1 MIGRRG
7 EWAPVC
13 RLRLDRAEK
22 VKKTWFSC
30 FISVTILGVQ
40 NASLCVLFAGE
51 VVHVMNPS
59 TVLSLSSQSCPEPT
73 QNDMTS
79 VATTFSHFSSH
90 RRTTV
95 SSSAPPLATPF
106 PKCKSLNPKVIYPM
120 HVSNLWATCVC
131 FKVCR
136 MYFCNIISY
145 LCN

>member
-59 TVLSLSSQSCPEPT
+59 TVLSLSSQSGI
-73 QNDMTS
+73 S
-79 VATTFSHFSSH
+79 
-90 RRTTV
+90 
-95 SSSAPPLATPF
+95 
-106 PKCKSLNPKVIYPM
+106 IYM
-120 HVSNLWATCVC
+120 G
-131 FKVCR
+131 KDGR
-136 MYFCNIISY
+136 MRGREGGSREGRKE
-145 LCN
+145 